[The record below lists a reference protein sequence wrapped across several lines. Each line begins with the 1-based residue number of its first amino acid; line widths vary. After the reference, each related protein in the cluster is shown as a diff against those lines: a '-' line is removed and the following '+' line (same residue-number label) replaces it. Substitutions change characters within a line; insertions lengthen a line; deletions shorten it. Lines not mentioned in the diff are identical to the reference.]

1 MLRKFLLGAALV
13 LSPLAQADIVIGQ
26 SVPTTGL
33 VANTGR
39 ALALGASLYFSRVNA
54 TGGINGEP
62 INHVVRDDGYDPK
75 RTIANT
81 RELIDKEGAIALVSY
96 YGTATMAELEKTK
109 LLDNAGIPLVGVHSG
124 ADVLRTSSS
133 SPFVFH
139 TRASYRQEVERIV
152 KLLAGNLGVTRIG
165 VIAQQDGY
173 GQAGYNA
180 LKDTLA
186 KYNLT
191 LAGEAW
197 YDRSNGDTSK
207 AAKEL
212 AKINPEAVVLITVS
226 KPAATF
232 VKQFRTAGGTAQLY
246 GLSPIQ
252 FEEVIQ
258 TVGKKNA
265 HGLGISEVLPYP
277 RNEQLRFVREFQQD
291 AGAVLRDG
299 STPSYAV
306 MEGYLSARLVVEAL
320 KRAGKSPTRS
330 AVYNG
335 LTSLKHYDL
344 GGFTID
350 FGDKKRSGSNFVEL
364 TMISPTGTLTR

>member
-33 VANTGR
+33 VASTGR

-96 YGTATMAELEKTK
+96 YGTATMTELEKTK

-124 ADVLRTSSS
+124 ADVLRTPSS

-180 LKDTLA
+180 LKDALA
-186 KYNLT
+186 KHNLT

-197 YDRSNGDTSK
+197 YDRQNGDTSK
-207 AAKEL
+207 GAKEL
-212 AKINPEAVVLITVS
+212 AKANPEAVVLITVS
-226 KPAATF
+226 RPAATF
-232 VKQFRTAGGTAQLY
+232 VKQFRAAGGTAQLY

-258 TVGKKNA
+258 TIGKKEA

-299 STPSYAV
+299 KTPSYAV
-306 MEGYLSARLVVEAL
+306 MEGYMSARLVVEAL

-335 LTSLKHYDL
+335 LASLKHYDL

-350 FGDKKRSGSNFVEL
+350 FGDKKRTGSNFVEL